1 MGLVRN
7 LKKRFNNWVD
17 ITLAEL
23 CSAYIKQ
30 LAKQTTRKRNNSL
43 STECLQNNLTTARRS
58 STIVTSSQD
67 TSEKIIMELDK
78 TDEAVSQAREW
89 SIDRMDNGNL
99 SYEDQSA
106 LFAEFEEWID
116 LEHENHLEVLALEP
130 IEKIED

>member
-1 MGLVRN
+1 
-7 LKKRFNNWVD
+7 
-17 ITLAEL
+17 
-23 CSAYIKQ
+23 
-30 LAKQTTRKRNNSL
+30 
-43 STECLQNNLTTARRS
+43 
-58 STIVTSSQD
+58 
-67 TSEKIIMELDK
+67 MELDK